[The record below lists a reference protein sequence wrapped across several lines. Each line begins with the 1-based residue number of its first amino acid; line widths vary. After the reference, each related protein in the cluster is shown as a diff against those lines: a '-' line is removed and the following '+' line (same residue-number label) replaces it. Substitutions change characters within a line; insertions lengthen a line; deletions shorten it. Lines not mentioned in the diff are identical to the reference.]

1 MQSLLD
7 ELSGVLGRA
16 VSVDDLAGRVVA
28 HSAQTDGVDLF
39 DDARIRAILTRR
51 VPPDV
56 AVWQERHGI
65 ATAVGPVHVPENR
78 AVGVSPRVC
87 FPLLH
92 HELRVG
98 YLWVIEGIRGL
109 TDADVAVVG
118 DYLPALAEHLAPEV
132 EPWEALLTGDSHQR
146 ARARQALLASGLRG
160 RVIVVVALTP
170 ERVVRVL
177 PEGSAVPDLGGHTG
191 VSAPHLVDHA
201 HLAYQQ
207 ALAAAEL
214 SSLDPNLPSTAR
226 WSELGA
232 YRLLIDGGPGDVL
245 AALSEPLLVTLEAY
259 LDGGCDARATAQRL
273 HLHRTSL
280 YYRLGRIEELTG
292 RDLSTGAAR
301 LELHLALKLVRL
313 ARRA

>member
-1 MQSLLD
+1 MQVLLD
-7 ELSGVLGRA
+7 ELSGALGRA

-28 HSAQTDGVDLF
+28 HSAQTDRVDLF
-39 DDARIRAILTRR
+39 DDARVRAILTRR

-56 AVWQERHGI
+56 AAWQERHGI
-65 ATAVGPVHVPENR
+65 ATATGPVRVPENL

-92 HELRVG
+92 HGVRVG
-98 YLWVIEGIRGL
+98 YLWVIEGGRPLG
-109 TDADVAVVG
+109 DADVAVVG
-118 DYLPALAEHLAPEV
+118 ELLPALADHLAPEQ
-132 EPWEALLTGDSHQR
+132 WEALLTGDSRQR
-146 ARARQALLASGLRG
+146 SRALLASGLRG
-160 RVIVVVALTP
+160 RVVVVVALTP
-170 ERVVRVL
+170 DRVVKVL
-177 PEGSAVPDLGGHTG
+177 PEGSPVPELGGHTG
-191 VSAPHLVDHA
+191 VSAPHPVDQA

-214 SSLDPNLPSTAR
+214 SAIDPNLPSTAR

-232 YRLLIDGGPGDVL
+232 YRLLIDGRPDDVL
-245 AALSEPLLVTLEAY
+245 SALPEALRVTLESY
-259 LDGGCDARATAQRL
+259 LDSGCDARATAQRL

-301 LELHLALKLVRL
+301 LELHLALKLLRL
-313 ARRA
+313 ARRT